1 MSITRH
7 SPEKRQITLERREVR
22 SDDFR
27 DERGRSPE
35 DRRPDFSNKP
45 NDVLQQSRIQYDL
58 EKKELPMKAQPVKS
72 IEESKR
78 RRSRSSS
85 SGRSRSEDSR
95 SSRSSSDSDD
105 DSAEEQKKEKRVE
118 VWLYLAHTH
127 THMMHVC
134 TL

>member
-85 SGRSRSEDSR
+85 GRSRSEDSR

-118 VWLYLAHTH
+118 VWLYLAHTR